1 MLSLSQNEFFGRLP
15 KNLTYFSLLERLD
28 LHDNKISGEIP
39 SFLSQIPSLRVLSLQ
54 NNSFGGSISNDLSN
68 LTNLQILDLSNNN
81 LTGKIPPFGNL
92 QGMTHNLDVS
102 SVTSDNSFTF
112 PMEVQ
117 DFVITDHDFEII
129 WKKSKRSFSFRNIG
143 VFCFL
148 DLSNNKLC
156 EQIPSS
162 LGNLKSLKSLNIS
175 YNLLSGRIP
184 YSFGG
189 LKNLEAFDMS
199 HNNLLGQIPKTF
211 ANFGQLNFLDLNN
224 NKLVGPIPSGPQMD
238 TLDDL
243 NNPENNSGLCG
254 VQIRVLWQ
262 QNSTTTESAE
272 SNNID
277 EQWFSCKVAGI
288 SFPFGI
294 LITFIAVYQTHYLA
308 PSCSYIYSE
317 KVMELL
323 RISIWSCSW
332 TY

>member
-156 EQIPSS
+156 EQIPPRWAILS
-162 LGNLKSLKSLNIS
+162 L
-175 YNLLSGRIP
+175 
-184 YSFGG
+184 
-189 LKNLEAFDMS
+189 
-199 HNNLLGQIPKTF
+199 
-211 ANFGQLNFLDLNN
+211 
-224 NKLVGPIPSGPQMD
+224 
-238 TLDDL
+238 
-243 NNPENNSGLCG
+243 
-254 VQIRVLWQ
+254 
-262 QNSTTTESAE
+262 
-272 SNNID
+272 
-277 EQWFSCKVAGI
+277 
-288 SFPFGI
+288 
-294 LITFIAVYQTHYLA
+294 
-308 PSCSYIYSE
+308 
-317 KVMELL
+317 
-323 RISIWSCSW
+323 
-332 TY
+332 